1 MEKPDYDLSQ
11 REYQLCRIL
20 WKNQPTASSRL
31 VELCNTQLGWDKS
44 TTYTYIRRLAQK
56 GILKREDACV
66 RMLVSQDDVQTACVE
81 ALIESTFEGSAGD
94 LLALMKNVILT
105 SNWSAL

>member
-20 WKNQPTASSRL
+20 WQNQPIASSRL
-31 VELCNTQLGWDKS
+31 VELCNTQLGWEKS

-56 GILKREDACV
+56 GILERKNACV
-66 RMLVSQDDVQTACVE
+66 RMMISQENVQTACVE
-81 ALIESTFEGSAGD
+81 AFVDSIFEGSASD
-94 LLALMKNVILT
+94 LIALLKKRYLNK
-105 SNWSAL
+105 

>member
-1 MEKPDYDLSQ
+1 MEKPVYDLSK
-11 REYQLCRIL
+11 REYQLCLIL
-20 WKNQPTASSRL
+20 WRSQPIASSRL
-31 VELCNTQLGWDKS
+31 VEQCNTQLGWDKS

-66 RMLVSQDDVQTACVE
+66 RMLVSQDDVQKACVE

-94 LLALMKNVILT
+94 LLALVKKRYLKK
-105 SNWSAL
+105 

>member
-1 MEKPDYDLSQ
+1 MGKPDYDLSK
-11 REYQLCRIL
+11 REYQLCVIL
-20 WKNQPTASSRL
+20 WQNQPIASSKL

-44 TTYTYIRRLAQK
+44 TTYTYIRRLTQK

-94 LLALMKNVILT
+94 LIALVKKRYLNK
-105 SNWSAL
+105 

>member
-1 MEKPDYDLSQ
+1 MEKSDYDLSK
-11 REYQLCRIL
+11 REYQLCLIL
-20 WKNQPTASSRL
+20 WRNQPIASSRL

-66 RMLVSQDDVQTACVE
+66 SMLVSQDDVQAACVE
-81 ALIESTFEGSAGD
+81 ALIESTFERSAGN
-94 LLALMKNVILT
+94 LLALLKKRSLNKP
-105 SNWSAL
+105 

>member
-20 WKNQPTASSRL
+20 WQNQPIASSRL
-31 VELCNTQLGWDKS
+31 VELCNTQLGWEKS
-44 TTYTYIRRLAQK
+44 TTYTYIRRLTQK

-94 LLALMKNVILT
+94 LLALVKKRYLNK
-105 SNWSAL
+105 